1 MRAIIQSEAGGIDQ
15 CTWSE
20 IDSIPVSAG
29 MLQVRVHAAG
39 LNPADYKLMTNGFP
53 GWEWPHIPG
62 LDGAGEISAI
72 GEGVTNFAIGERVA
86 FHTSLRA
93 QGSCA
98 EYVVVDPGCV
108 APIPD
113 GMEYTAAASVPCA
126 GLTAY
131 QLIHR
136 KLPLL
141 DGRHT
146 ALVHA
151 GAGGVGGFAI
161 QLLARLGVRV
171 LTTCSAKNNAY
182 CQELGAAVC
191 IDYNGMDEEQLT
203 AAVLAAND
211 SKGVDVVFNTLN
223 RDSATAD
230 MARLNFAGH
239 LCFIAGQ
246 PHFDQFKAFSK
257 ALSFHE
263 AALGAAHL
271 AGDTAAIADIGQML
285 GELLQLIDDA
295 AIQLLPIE
303 IVTEAEIPAALTRL
317 SERHVRGKIVATL
330 NA

>member
-1 MRAIIQSEAGGIDQ
+1 MRAIVQTAAGGIEQ
-15 CTWSE
+15 CSLAE
-20 IDSIPVSAG
+20 IEQP
-29 MLQVRVHAAG
+29 QVVVGAVQVKVQAAG

-53 GWEWPHIPG
+53 GWDWPHIPG
-62 LDGAGEISAI
+62 LDGAGEITAVGDAVTGLAI
-72 GEGVTNFAIGERVA
+72 GDRVA

-98 EYVVVDPGCV
+98 EYAVVAAGCV
-108 APIPD
+108 AKLPAQMD
-113 GMEYTAAASVPCA
+113 VQTAASIPCA
-126 GLTAY
+126 ALTAY
-131 QLIHR
+131 QLIHY
-136 KLPLL
+136 KLPALHA
-141 DGRHT
+141 GHS

-161 QLLARLGVRV
+161 QLLARQGVRV
-171 LTTCSAKNNAY
+171 LTTCSPAHNAY

-191 IDYNGMDEEQLT
+191 IDYNGLDEEQLT

-211 SKGVDVVFNTLN
+211 GAGVDVVLNTLN

-230 MARLNFAGH
+230 MQRLAFGGH

-271 AGDTAAIADIGQML
+271 VGDQQAIADIGRML
-285 GELLQLIDDA
+285 GEVLALVAGDEIKV
-295 AIQLLPIE
+295 LPIE
-303 IVTEAEIPAALTRL
+303 CVSMHEVPAALQRL
-317 SERHVRGKIVATL
+317 SERHICGKLVATIE
-330 NA
+330 